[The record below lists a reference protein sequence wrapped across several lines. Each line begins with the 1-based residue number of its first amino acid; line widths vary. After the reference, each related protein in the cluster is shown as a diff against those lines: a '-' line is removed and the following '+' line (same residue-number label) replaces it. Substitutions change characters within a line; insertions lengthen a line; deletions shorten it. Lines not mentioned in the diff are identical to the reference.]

1 MKHPHLLHR
10 LLDEHAPEIAV
21 ETGVWKAK
29 TTQLLSTLFREVH
42 SIELS
47 EPLYTAA
54 LETCKDL
61 KNVHLYNGDSA
72 TTIPTLEFDE
82 PVFYF
87 LDAHFMPRNRT
98 KESIP
103 DHFPLWAELD
113 FIIERPHADIIL
125 IDDIHCFGNPRGDAP
140 EWDTV
145 TRESLLEHIGSKKT
159 ILKSYDFHDGF
170 VVHTI

>member
-1 MKHPHLLHR
+1 MLLY
-10 LLDEHAPEIAV
+10 EGAPQIAV

-29 TTQLLSTLFREVH
+29 TTQILATLFREVH

-54 LETCKDL
+54 VETCKDL
-61 KNVHLYNGDSA
+61 DNVHLYNGDSA
-72 TTIPTLEFDE
+72 TVVPELTFDE

-103 DHFPLWAELD
+103 GCFPLWKELNH
-113 FIIERPHADIIL
+113 ILTRPHSDIIL
-125 IDDIHCFGNPRGDAP
+125 VDDIHCFGNPRGDAP
-140 EWDTV
+140 EWEDV
-145 TRESLLEHIGSKKT
+145 TRESLLDRVREKKEVT
-159 ILKSYDFHDGF
+159 KFYDFHDAF
-170 VVHTI
+170 VMHV